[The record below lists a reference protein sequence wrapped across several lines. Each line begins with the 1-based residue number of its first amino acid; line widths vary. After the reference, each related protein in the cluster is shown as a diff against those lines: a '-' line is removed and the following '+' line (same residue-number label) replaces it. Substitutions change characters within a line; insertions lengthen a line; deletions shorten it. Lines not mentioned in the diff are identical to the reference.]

1 MLFEMFNADARFQAK
16 SIGGEN
22 EEEDGEEEE
31 EEGEHEEGEDD
42 GDSING
48 DDP

>member
-1 MLFEMFNADARFQAK
+1 MLMHAVCFQAK
-16 SIGGEN
+16 SISGEN
-22 EEEDGEEEE
+22 EEEDGEDEE